1 MSIFLDDDILHCLLC
16 EAYLSTGNCN
26 AVVPIQRKG
35 DEFIIESLKSKL
47 TSTLVFYYL
56 FYSICY
62 QPKATERRC
71 RITRGLS
78 CFFGQETKEKVKG
91 VLSDRFVWLR
101 IQGQGEGVHCNL
113 GKTWRDLF
121 KK

>member
-1 MSIFLDDDILHCLLC
+1 MSIFLDDDNLHCLLC

-35 DEFIIESLKSKL
+35 VEFIIESLKTKL
-47 TSTLVFYYL
+47 TSTLV
-56 FYSICY
+56 SITCLILCY

-78 CFFGQETKEKVKG
+78 CFFGQETE
-91 VLSDRFVWLR
+91 RE
-101 IQGQGEGVHCNL
+101 GERG
-113 GKTWRDLF
+113 F
-121 KK
+121 E